1 MEFFKE
7 NGELDVE
14 RINNLPLMEYMEVI
28 GNLTD
33 DQFNEYLSKS
43 PVDESKGPVRAIDVD
58 LPIDEIGVDAELVM
72 NNLRR
77 KYMKK

>member
-1 MEFFKE
+1 MVPLKE

-14 RINNLPLMEYMEVI
+14 RINNLPLREYMKVM
-28 GNLTD
+28 GDLTD
-33 DQFNEYLSKS
+33 EQFNEYRAKS
-43 PVDESKGPVRAIDVD
+43 PVNESKGPIQAINVD
-58 LPIDEIGVDAELVM
+58 FPIEEIGLDADLVI